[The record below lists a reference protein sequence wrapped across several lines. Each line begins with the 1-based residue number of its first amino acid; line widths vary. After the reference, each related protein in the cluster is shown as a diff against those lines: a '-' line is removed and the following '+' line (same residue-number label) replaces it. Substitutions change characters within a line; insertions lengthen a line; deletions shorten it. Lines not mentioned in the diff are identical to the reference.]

1 MNNTE
6 NINEQRMH
14 GAAMSRNTNSKNI
27 FKEPVLYAQFL
38 RDNLD
43 IPILKNVQPEDIED
57 VSEQYRP
64 YLGIEFESDTVK
76 KIRIRDFSG
85 KPIETPLY
93 LISLTEHKSQVDYNV
108 SMQLLKYMACI
119 WQEYGKDQERKHPG
133 CTKLKSFRYPP
144 ILPIVYYE
152 GKEKWTAAI
161 QLKDRI
167 MLKEIFNDCIPDFS
181 YQVVCLHD
189 FDNHE
194 LLQRKD
200 EMSLIMLFNKIQ
212 DSLDLEKFLDIPS
225 EELNNIIKDTPE
237 YILDV
242 IASVMKALCIKIGA
256 SEDETDRCIQ
266 KVKERRMG
274 YLFENMEKMNIQEE
288 RKLRA
293 DAQKRLEEAEKRFE
307 EEIKLAKE
315 QVAKQVTQQVTEQVA
330 IQSIVESY
338 QELGMSKEITQNKL
352 MEKFKF
358 TESEAKRKL
367 EQYWN

>member
-27 FKEPVLYAQFL
+27 FKEPVLYDQFL

-43 IPILKNVQPEDIED
+43 IPILKNVQPEHIED

-108 SMQLLKYMACI
+108 SMQLLKYMTCI
-119 WQEYGKDQERKHPG
+119 WQEYGKEQERKHPG

-161 QLKDRI
+161 HLKDRI
-167 MLKEIFNDCIPDFS
+167 MLNEIFNDCIPDFS

-194 LLQRKD
+194 LLKRKD

-212 DSLDLEKFLDIPS
+212 DALDLEKFLDIPS

-256 SEDETDRCIQ
+256 SDDETDRCIQ

>member
-1 MNNTE
+1 MNRVVNV
-6 NINEQRMH
+6 NEQRMH

-27 FKEPVLYAQFL
+27 FQEPILYAQFL

-76 KIRIRDFSG
+76 KIQIRDASG

-108 SMQLLKYMACI
+108 AMQLLKYMACI
-119 WQEYGKDQERKHPG
+119 WQEYGKEQERKHPG

-152 GKEKWTAAI
+152 GKARWTADI
-161 QLKDRI
+161 HLKDRI
-167 MLKEIFNDCIPDFS
+167 MLNEIFSDCIPYFS

-189 FDNHE
+189 YDNKE
-194 LLQRKD
+194 LLNRKD

-212 DSLDLEKFLDIPS
+212 DALDLEEFLNIPS
-225 EELNNIIKDTPE
+225 EELNNVIKDTPE

-293 DAQKRLEEAEKRFE
+293 EAEKRLEDAEKMFDE
-307 EEIKLAKE
+307 KLKLA
-315 QVAKQVTQQVTEQVA
+315 TEQVA
-330 IQSIVESY
+330 EKTAIQSIIESY

-352 MEKFKF
+352 MQKFNL
-358 TESEAKRKL
+358 TESEANEKL
-367 EQYWN
+367 EQFWN